1 MAIANFFEKLK
12 PLHAAAYG
20 NPAGDVSQFDA
31 FFEGLAP
38 LFRGLAVEPEPVEV
52 ILPAAARFDSLFAAI
67 REPMFRDAERGGR
80 VNPWQIA
87 GLKRDE
93 VRISAALAGLWTH
106 QLGGAASRRFLS
118 AYLSIAVP
126 DVDWDSE
133 LSNAYRVETE
143 INPAGDMG
151 DRVDVVVETT
161 AYVIGIEVKIDAPL
175 GPNQLERY
183 QIALLHRAHRTG
195 REPVLIFLA
204 RSTPHL
210 AGVHATNWKDVAHAA
225 RATSGQNAFEINLI
239 HRFGDFIA
247 SY

>member
-1 MAIANFFEKLK
+1 MAIANFFEKIK
-12 PLHAAAYG
+12 PLHAAAYADR
-20 NPAGDVSQFDA
+20 AGEVSSFEA
-31 FFEGLAP
+31 FFEGLEP
-38 LFRGLAVEPEPVEV
+38 LFRRIAAVPEPVEV
-52 ILPAAARFDSLFAAI
+52 IFPAAARFDSLFEAI
-67 REPMFRDAERGGR
+67 REPIFRDAERGGR

-93 VRISAALAGLWTH
+93 VRTSAALAGLWTH

-143 INPAGDMG
+143 INPAGELS

-161 AYVIGIEVKIDAPL
+161 AYVVGIEVKIDAPL

-183 QIALLHRAHRTG
+183 QIALLHRARRTG

-210 AGVHATNWKDVAHAA
+210 EGVHATNWKDVARAA
-225 RATSGQNAFEINLI
+225 RATSGHNDFEVNLI
-239 HRFGDFIA
+239 HRFGEFVA